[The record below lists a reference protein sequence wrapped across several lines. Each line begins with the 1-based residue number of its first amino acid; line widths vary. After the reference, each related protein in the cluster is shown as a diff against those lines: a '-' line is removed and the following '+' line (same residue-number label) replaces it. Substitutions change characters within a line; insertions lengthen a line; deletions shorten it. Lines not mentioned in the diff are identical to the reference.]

1 MAGRTR
7 GTSTRTITYS
17 GNRRQKY
24 NSTVTRDEVSGK
36 KFHSKAEYEEYG
48 NLLWRF
54 AADEI
59 RDLETQVRFHIMVNK
74 NRICVYVADFTYL
87 EKQGDEWKPVIHDKK
102 GYKTEVF
109 KLKWKLMEALY
120 GDKWELR
127 LT

>member
-7 GTSTRTITYS
+7 GTSTPTITYS

-36 KFHSKAEYEEYG
+36 TFHSKAEREEYG
-48 NLLWRF
+48 ALLWRF

-59 RDLETQVRFHIMVNK
+59 RELETQVRFPIEVNGVK
-74 NRICVYVADFTYL
+74 ICTYIADFTYT
-87 EKQGDEWKPVIHDKK
+87 EKQGDIWKPVIHDKK
-102 GYKTEVF
+102 GYKTDVF
-109 KLKWKLMEALY
+109 KLKWKLIEALY

-127 LT
+127 IT